1 MGVIPHPRY
10 CIIILMHE
18 IFRKRRGPRVEE
30 IERVVAL
37 KEANRYKE
45 DGIRS
50 FREFIRQRT
59 EYAPSTVYTY
69 IKLYKTFGKEL
80 QDLGLSKARLLLRY
94 GKTDKDWIERAKK
107 MTVRELEE
115 VLRKEEWKGSC

>member
-1 MGVIPHPRY
+1 
-10 CIIILMHE
+10 MHE
-18 IFRKRRGPRVEE
+18 FFRKRRGPQVEE
-30 IERVVAL
+30 IEKVLAL
-37 KEANRYKE
+37 KEGKGYRE

-50 FREFIRQRT
+50 FREFIRQKT
-59 EYAPSTVYTY
+59 EYAPSTIYTY

-94 GKTDKDWIERAKK
+94 GKVDEDWIERAKR

-115 VLRKEEWKGSC
+115 TLRKEE

>member
-1 MGVIPHPRY
+1 
-10 CIIILMHE
+10 MHE
-18 IFRKRRGPRVEE
+18 IFKKRRGPQVEE
-30 IERVVAL
+30 IEKVLEL
-37 KEANRYKE
+37 KSAKGYRE

-50 FREFIRQRT
+50 FREFIRQKT

-94 GKTDKDWIERAKK
+94 GKTDKDWVQRAKK
-107 MTVRELEE
+107 LTVRELED
-115 VLRKEEWKGSC
+115 VLRKEE

>member
-1 MGVIPHPRY
+1 
-10 CIIILMHE
+10 MHE
-18 IFRKRRGPRVEE
+18 IFKKRRGPQVEE
-30 IERVVAL
+30 IEKVLAL
-37 KEANRYKE
+37 KSAKGYRE

-50 FREFIRQRT
+50 FREFIRQKT
-59 EYAPSTVYTY
+59 DYAPSTVYTY

-107 MTVRELEE
+107 LTVRELEE
-115 VLRKEEWKGSC
+115 VLRKEE

>member
-1 MGVIPHPRY
+1 
-10 CIIILMHE
+10 MHE
-18 IFRKRRGPRVEE
+18 IFRKRRGPQIEE
-30 IERVVAL
+30 IEKVLEL
-37 KEANRYKE
+37 KSAKGYRE

-50 FREFIRQRT
+50 FREFIRQKT

-69 IKLYKTFGKEL
+69 IKLYKTFGREL

-94 GKTDKDWIERAKK
+94 GKTDKDWVQQAKN

-115 VLRKEEWKGSC
+115 VLRKEE

>member
-1 MGVIPHPRY
+1 
-10 CIIILMHE
+10 MHE
-18 IFRKRRGPRVEE
+18 IFKKRRGPQIEE
-30 IERVVAL
+30 IEKVLAL
-37 KEANRYKE
+37 KEGKGYKE

-50 FREFIRQRT
+50 FREFIRQKT

-69 IKLYKTFGKEL
+69 IKLYNTLGREL

-115 VLRKEEWKGSC
+115 VLRKEE

>member
-1 MGVIPHPRY
+1 
-10 CIIILMHE
+10 MHE
-18 IFRKRRGPRVEE
+18 IFRKRRGPQVEE
-30 IERVVAL
+30 IEKVVAL
-37 KEANRYKE
+37 KSAKGYKE

-50 FREFIRQRT
+50 FREFIRQKT

-94 GKTDKDWIERAKK
+94 GKTDKDWIERAKR

-115 VLRKEEWKGSC
+115 VLRREG

>member
-1 MGVIPHPRY
+1 
-10 CIIILMHE
+10 MHE
-18 IFRKRRGPRVEE
+18 IFRKRRGPQLEE
-30 IERVVAL
+30 IEKVIAL
-37 KEANRYKE
+37 KSAKGYKV

-69 IKLYKTFGKEL
+69 MKLYKTFGREL
-80 QDLGLSKARLLLRY
+80 QALGLSKGRLLLRY

-115 VLRKEEWKGSC
+115 VLRKEE

>member
-1 MGVIPHPRY
+1 
-10 CIIILMHE
+10 MHE
-18 IFRKRRGPRVEE
+18 IFRKRRGPQAEE
-30 IERVVAL
+30 IEKIVVLKSAKAYRV
-37 KEANRYKE
+37 

-50 FREFIRQRT
+50 FREFIRQKT

-94 GKTDKDWIERAKK
+94 GKTDKDWVERAKK
-107 MTVRELEE
+107 LTVRELEE
-115 VLRKEEWKGSC
+115 VLKRGE

>member
-1 MGVIPHPRY
+1 
-10 CIIILMHE
+10 MHE
-18 IFRKRRGPRVEE
+18 IFKKHRGLQVEE
-30 IERVVAL
+30 IEKVLAL
-37 KEANRYKE
+37 KSAKGYRE

-69 IKLYKTFGKEL
+69 IKLYKIFGREL

-94 GKTDKDWIERAKK
+94 GKTDKDWVQRAKK

-115 VLRKEEWKGSC
+115 VLRKEE

>member
-1 MGVIPHPRY
+1 MY
-10 CIIILMHE
+10 E
-18 IFRKRRGPRVEE
+18 IFRKRRGPQVEE
-30 IERVVAL
+30 IEKVVVL
-37 KEANRYKE
+37 RETKGYRG

-94 GKTDKDWIERAKK
+94 GKTDKDWVERAKK

-115 VLRKEEWKGSC
+115 VLKKEEWKGSC

>member
-1 MGVIPHPRY
+1 
-10 CIIILMHE
+10 MHD
-18 IFRKRRGPRVEE
+18 IFRKRRGPQVEE
-30 IERVVAL
+30 IEKIVAM
-37 KEANRYKE
+37 KSAKGYRG

-69 IKLYKTFGKEL
+69 IKLYNSFGKEL

-94 GKTDKDWIERAKK
+94 GKTDKDWVERAKR

-115 VLRKEEWKGSC
+115 VLRKEE